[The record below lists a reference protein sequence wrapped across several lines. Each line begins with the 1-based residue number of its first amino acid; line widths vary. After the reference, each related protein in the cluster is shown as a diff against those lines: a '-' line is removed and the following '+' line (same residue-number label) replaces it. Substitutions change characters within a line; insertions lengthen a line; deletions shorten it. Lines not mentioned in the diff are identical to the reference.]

1 MLISVL
7 WLLPA
12 YTPGGNDREIFRFI
26 GRSIH
31 DGLLPYRDYFDH
43 KPPLIYLIFYLTEF
57 AAEWDIFVSGTF
69 FLFVSIFLTK
79 AQILPK
85 NKISQW
91 LIPLFLIVWLR
102 NPLFYE
108 YGGLTRE
115 YSAYLYCIFF
125 YVLSR
130 NYRIE
135 WLYLITGLV
144 FIIQQND
151 ILPLLPLLAYQTK
164 TKAKLKTT
172 GILVNILLFF
182 TPFILI
188 TLWLLIGS
196 AFHNFIDQAFIFN
209 YTVYSKPLSTLHPEA
224 IIRLANQFV
233 QKINFGIIGLTFLF
247 LFHLLSKKTGYS
259 FLILLTILLAIVNIV
274 ITGRFYGHY
283 FLPLGPILAF
293 AFIVL
298 DAESYSSKFK
308 RFAMILGLCSF
319 IVSILWDNR
328 QFSLS
333 KQIELAEQN
342 RQVLNQM
349 NEVIKNNRSGLKHLC
364 VINYSPAF
372 SLYSTYKAP
381 PASPF
386 IYFSL
391 WDEIPAWD
399 KDLKR
404 YSEFIHS
411 LNKPGTLIF
420 DFTPSRALVRIEMN
434 IALSMTLRQNHREIS
449 TIKDHEGKV
458 MAIVYRTYS
467 SN

>member
-31 DGLLPYRDYFDH
+31 DGLLPYRDCFDH
-43 KPPLIYLIFYLTEF
+43 KPPFIYLIFYLTEF

-102 NPLFYE
+102 NPSFYE

-144 FIIQQND
+144 FIMQQND

-164 TKAKLKTT
+164 TKTNLKTT

-182 TPFILI
+182 APFVLI
-188 TLWLLIGS
+188 SLWLLRGS
-196 AFHNFIDQAFIFN
+196 AFQNFIDQAFVFN

-247 LFHLLSKKTGYS
+247 LFHLLTKKTGYS
-259 FLILLTILLAIVNIV
+259 LLILLTLLLAIVNIV
-274 ITGRFYGHY
+274 ISGRFYGHY

-298 DAESYSSKFK
+298 DAENYGSKLK
-308 RFAMILGLCSF
+308 RLAMVLGICSF

-328 QFSLS
+328 QFSIT

-342 RQVLNQM
+342 QHVLYQIK
-349 NEVIKNNRSGLKHLC
+349 EVIKSNKAGLKHLSA
-364 VINYSPAF
+364 INYSPAF
-372 SLYSTYKAP
+372 SLYSTYDAP
-381 PASPF
+381 PSSPY

-391 WDEIPAWD
+391 WDEIPHWD
-399 KDLKR
+399 KDLKH
-404 YSEFIHS
+404 YSEFMQS

-420 DFTPSRALVRIEMN
+420 DFTPSRAFVRNEMN
-434 IALSMTLRQNHREIS
+434 ITLSMTLHQNHQEIG
-449 TIKDHEGKV
+449 TIKDRDGKI
-458 MAIVYRTYS
+458 MARVYR
-467 SN
+467 SNLSN